1 MVDNELQSIFYTKLV
16 HNNDKTQLIQD
27 IYDSFN
33 AATIAKEKEE
43 DRTKTYLTEI
53 KEALIANLKDSRVG
67 PADVGYMAALVFA
80 REFPMAT
87 KEELEDVA
95 EDAIK
100 DIYGDI

>member
-1 MVDNELQSIFYTKLV
+1 MVDNELQELFLSKLV
-16 HNNDKTQLIQD
+16 QSNDKTQLIQN

-43 DRTKTYLTEI
+43 DRTKVFIEEMKQFI
-53 KEALIANLKDSRVG
+53 IADIEKNRAV

-87 KEELEDVA
+87 KETLEEVA

>member
-1 MVDNELQSIFYTKLV
+1 MVDNELQELFLSKLV
-16 HNNDKTQLIQD
+16 QSDDKLQLIQD

-43 DRTKTYLTEI
+43 DRTREFI
-53 KEALIANLKDSRVG
+53 EDLKRFIIEDIEQNRPG

-80 REFPMAT
+80 REFPLAT
-87 KEELEDVA
+87 RETLEEVS